1 MNINNKCLLFCCLV
15 ADYAKRRYMSLPE
28 KGYNP
33 RHSEEFYRKHL
44 YSLLLQVLFVSRK
57 INSDRV
63 KVFLEKVKEN
73 DNKKYD

>member
-1 MNINNKCLLFCCLV
+1 MLHLKPTDLSLNLDNKCLLFCCLV

-44 YSLLLQVLFVSRK
+44 YSLLLQVLF
-57 INSDRV
+57 
-63 KVFLEKVKEN
+63 N
-73 DNKKYD
+73 DFF